1 MSRALADIEAQ
12 VKEGHSCNIIVKA
25 RETRISNLVSNILI
39 GLSIFLMPRYRP
51 RDILIT
57 SL

>member
-1 MSRALADIEAQ
+1 LSRALADIEAH
-12 VKEGHSCNIIVKA
+12 VKEGHSYNIIVKA

-51 RDILIT
+51 PLPHT
-57 SL
+57 

>member
-1 MSRALADIEAQ
+1 MSRALADIEAH
-12 VKEGHSCNIIVKA
+12 VKEGHSYNIIVKA

-51 RDILIT
+51 SLLILPHT
-57 SL
+57 